1 MRIVSMHNSSNR
13 QHRRSERGA
22 ALITTLLISMLLLT
36 AGGALILTTA
46 MATTNSYDSTSE
58 TQAYYAAEAGLQAT
72 LNVLRGNVAP
82 ALTYRDVVIPANS
95 NIAGDPATSAASP
108 WARLSKWLTY
118 DATFTD
124 RVVLTTPYSSL
135 TGSAYN
141 VALTDPD
148 NSSQVTFT
156 TTGVFDNG
164 TATKT
169 FSGGGAS
176 STTITFTPQTNVS
189 LSAYPTAGS
198 TSLGTFR
205 VTSTGGGAGMPAAG
219 EKFTI
224 TLRQTAPWI
233 SPTVDIVCTLS
244 GNVLNL
250 AASNVDVTLPVL
262 TYNAEGTLFTLGS
275 TTHRLNPP
283 MTNGGVKT
291 IPVTITAPQP
301 RRVLVRVNGYGP
313 RGARKQMETMI
324 SRFVF
329 SYTPRSLVALRS
341 SDNGSA
347 MTFNDGNSAPH
358 SYSGYEPAG
367 GTNSGIAAF
376 AVTSTI
382 DVAHLGG
389 LSGSVT
395 GNPATEKVDLTD
407 LSSWLQTADEARRTL
422 DRLEASAIAQNRH
435 FTTASP
441 PASYGTDANPLF
453 TFVNGD
459 CNPGGGAGLVVC
471 TGTVTFNGND
481 NFKGLILA
489 LGSGRLMREGGGNG
503 QTYGALAVAS
513 FNRTAWGDGF
523 LAPTYDTSGG
533 GTSDMFFDPTW
544 VQKAL
549 STASRYPLGISE
561 Y

>member
-1 MRIVSMHNSSNR
+1 MRIVSMLTGNKR
-13 QHRRSERGA
+13 IRRGGERGA
-22 ALITTLLISMLLLT
+22 ALITTLMISTLLLT

-82 ALTYRDVVIPANS
+82 TLTYRDVVVPANS
-95 NIAGDPATSAASP
+95 NITGDPATSAASP

-135 TGSAYN
+135 NGSAYN
-141 VALTDPD
+141 VVLTDPD
-148 NSSQVTFT
+148 NSSEVTFT

-164 TATKT
+164 TPTKT
-169 FSGGGAS
+169 FLGSGGNS
-176 STTITFTPQTNVS
+176 STITFTPQTNVS
-189 LSAYPTAGS
+189 LSAYPTAG
-198 TSLGTFR
+198 TTTLGTFT
-205 VTSTGGGAGMPAAG
+205 VTATGGGAGMPANTR
-219 EKFTI
+219 FTI
-224 TLRQTAPWI
+224 TLQQTKPWT
-233 SPTVDIVCTLS
+233 SPTIDIICTLT
-244 GNVLNL
+244 GNVLNS
-250 AASNVDVTLPVL
+250 ATSQVDVTFPVL
-262 TYNAEGTLFTLGS
+262 AYNAEGTLFTLGS

-283 MTNGGVKT
+283 STNSGQKT

-341 SDNGSA
+341 SDNGTA
-347 MTFNDGNSAPH
+347 MTFDDGNSRPH

-376 AVTSTI
+376 AVTSTV
-382 DVAHLGG
+382 DAAHLTELDGI
-389 LSGSVT
+389 VT

-422 DRLEASAIAQNRH
+422 DRLEASAIVQNRH

-489 LGSGRLMREGGGNG
+489 LGSGRLVREGGGNG

-523 LAPTYDTSGG
+523 LAPSYDTSGG

-549 STASRYPLGISE
+549 NTASRYPLGISE

>member
-1 MRIVSMHNSSNR
+1 MRIVSRLNSSNVQRR
-13 QHRRSERGA
+13 QNERGA
-22 ALITTLLISMLLLT
+22 ALITTLLISMMLLT

-46 MATTNSYDSTSE
+46 LATTNSYDSTAE
-58 TQAYYAAEAGLQAT
+58 TQAYYAAEAGLQAA

-95 NIAGDPATSAASP
+95 NEAGDPATSATTP
-108 WARLSKWLTY
+108 WARLSKWLDY
-118 DATFTD
+118 DDTFTD
-124 RVVLTTPYSSL
+124 RVALTTPYSSL

-141 VALTDPD
+141 VVLTDPD

-169 FSGGGAS
+169 FGSLGNTA
-176 STTITFTPQTNVS
+176 TITYTPQTNVS
-189 LSAYPTAGS
+189 ISAYPTAGA
-198 TSLGTFR
+198 TTLGSFK
-205 VTSTGGGAGMPAAG
+205 VTATGVGAAVPANT
-219 EKFTI
+219 KFTI
-224 TLRQTAPWI
+224 TLKQTAPWA

-244 GNVLNL
+244 GTTLNL
-250 AASNVDVTLPVL
+250 LASDVDVTFPVL
-262 TYNAEGTLFTLGS
+262 TYNAEGTVFTVGS
-275 TTHRLNPP
+275 LANRLNPQL
-283 MTNGGVKT
+283 TNGGVKT

-301 RRVLVRVNGYGP
+301 RRVLVRVNGFGP
-313 RGARKQMETMI
+313 RGSRKQMETMI

-341 SDNGSA
+341 SDNGTA
-347 MTFNDGNSAPH
+347 MTFDDGSSAAH
-358 SYSGYEPAG
+358 SYTGYAPTTGA
-367 GTNSGIAAF
+367 GIAAF
-376 AVTSTI
+376 AVTSTV
-382 DVAHLGG
+382 DVAHLTG
-389 LSGSVT
+389 LTGTVT
-395 GNPATEKVDLTD
+395 GNPVTEKVDLTD

-422 DRLEASAIAQNRH
+422 DRLEASSYAQNRH
-435 FTTASP
+435 FTTASQP
-441 PASYGTDANPLF
+441 DSYGTDANPLF

-489 LGSGRLMREGGGNG
+489 LGSGRLVRSGGGNG
-503 QTYGALAVAS
+503 QTFGALAVAS

-544 VQKAL
+544 VEKAL
-549 STASRYPLGISE
+549 STASRYPLGINE

>member
-1 MRIVSMHNSSNR
+1 MRIVSTLKSSNR
-13 QHRRSERGA
+13 SQRRNERGA
-22 ALITTLLISMLLLT
+22 ALITTLLISTLLLT

-46 MATTNSYDSTSE
+46 LATTNSYDSTAE

-95 NIAGDPATSAASP
+95 NIASDPATSAASP

-141 VALTDPD
+141 VVLTDPD

-164 TATKT
+164 TPTKT
-169 FSGGGAS
+169 FGVFPNTS
-176 STTITFTPQTNVS
+176 TITFTPQTNVS
-189 LSAYPTAGS
+189 LSAYPTAGT
-198 TSLGTFR
+198 TSLGTFT
-205 VTSTGGGAGMPAAG
+205 VTATGLGAGMPANTR
-219 EKFTI
+219 FTI
-224 TLRQTAPWI
+224 TLRQTAPWT

-244 GNVLNL
+244 GNTLNL
-250 AASNVDVTLPVL
+250 LASTVDVTFPVL
-262 TYNAEGTLFTLGS
+262 GYNADGTLFTLGS
-275 TTHRLNPP
+275 LAHRLNPQ
-283 MTNGGVKT
+283 TVNGGAKT

-301 RRVLVRVNGYGP
+301 KRVLVRVNGYGP

-341 SDNGSA
+341 SDNGTQ
-347 MTFNDGNSAPH
+347 MTFDDGNSNPH

-367 GTNSGIAAF
+367 GTNTGIAAF
-376 AVTSTI
+376 AVTSPL
-382 DVAHLGG
+382 DAGQFSSLH
-389 LSGSVT
+389 GSVM
-395 GNPATEKVDLTD
+395 GNPATETVDLTD
-407 LSSWLQTADEARRTL
+407 LSSWLQNADEARRTL
-422 DRLEASAIAQNRH
+422 DRLEASAYAQNRH

-489 LGSGRLMREGGGNG
+489 LGSGRLVRNGGGNG
-503 QTYGALAVAS
+503 QTYGALAVAA

-523 LAPTYDTSGG
+523 LAPTYDTNGG

-544 VQKAL
+544 VQRAL
-549 STASRYPLGISE
+549 STASRYPLGVSE